1 MRTLAFESKG
11 ELLQSGNATSNPDIS
26 PEAVIES
33 AGRRV
38 VIGV

>member
-1 MRTLAFESKG
+1 MIIACSRFSSAEQTP
-11 ELLQSGNATSNPDIS
+11 NPDIS

>member
-1 MRTLAFESKG
+1 MKKG
-11 ELLQSGNATSNPDIS
+11 ETECRSGYEASPDIS